1 MKEKRI
7 YNFKLTFFDQ
17 TSKAKKL
24 GFFTQPDHNEK
35 GEDRDNSGGEFE
47 DESDSDEVELYSWKI

>member
-1 MKEKRI
+1 
-7 YNFKLTFFDQ
+7 
-17 TSKAKKL
+17 L

-47 DESDSDEVELYSWKI
+47 DESDSDEVEVYSWKISLNFISN

>member
-1 MKEKRI
+1 MI
-7 YNFKLTFFDQ
+7 STLPSLFNQ

-47 DESDSDEVELYSWKI
+47 DESDSDEVEYIIKS